1 MTTQSLR
8 FTACL
13 LALAL
18 AHQNQLPSAEAAR
31 GLVPG
36 TGTLIDYVGDT
47 FEDTS
52 WSFINNFPKSSR
64 EQDERLRSPTG
75 RSTNGRWIE
84 GPERGQPDHMKVVP
98 NPAGALPGSQYG
110 LSFRTLNS
118 GIPGY
123 RSNDVQQDDLIS
135 NCISRLGMSIPVRD
149 MPSAVVRVYLPPADQ
164 WENRSG
170 PHFGFR
176 ISTSTTV
183 TERAEGR
190 GFFASSRMETKSE
203 PYWPGI
209 WIHFKSKT
217 SRKVEED
224 SAFLTIR
231 GDRRGRDIRM
241 KNIPA
246 DQFGWWTFG
255 ISATGDG
262 QIHYYAKQGVENLTQ
277 EDFITSQFPY
287 SYSAE
292 RFRTFFF
299 NACNKNDGRSWSTPF
314 IIDDPQLFVVN
325 SSRVVANVKA
335 KQEREARRQAQKEN
349 RQKKRTRKTAKR
361 SSKKFATKTTT
372 KKPSTKSVETIV
384 SNKRPKAKPSEP
396 STAVATDLSIEPP
409 EVELT
414 LKPATG
420 VKLSR

>member
-1 MTTQSLR
+1 MTQSLR
-8 FTACL
+8 YFTACL
-13 LALAL
+13 LALSFLL
-18 AHQNQLPSAEAAR
+18 AQPHTAEAAR

-75 RSTNGRWIE
+75 KSTNGRWIE
-84 GPERGQPDHMKVVP
+84 GPERGQPDHLKVVP
-98 NPAGALPGSQYG
+98 NPAGGLPGSQYG
-110 LSFRTLNS
+110 LMMRTLNS

-123 RSNDVQQDDLIS
+123 RSNDVQQDDLIA

-149 MPSAVVRVYLPPADQ
+149 MPSTVVRVYLPPAEQ

-183 TERAEGR
+183 TERSESR
-190 GFFASSRMETKSE
+190 GFFSSSRMETKSE

-209 WIHFKSKT
+209 WINFKSET
-217 SRKVEED
+217 SRNVEED

-241 KNIPA
+241 KVIPA

-277 EDFITSQFPY
+277 EDYITSQFPY
-287 SYSAE
+287 SYHAE

-299 NACNKNDGRSWSTPF
+299 DVCNQNNGKSWSTPF

-325 SSRVVANVKA
+325 ASRVVANVKG
-335 KQEREARRQAQKEN
+335 KQDREARRQAQKEN

-361 SSKKFATKTTT
+361 SSKKVAAK
-372 KKPSTKSVETIV
+372 TKSSAKVV
-384 SNKRPKAKPSEP
+384 AKKQPKTKASEA
-396 STAVATDLSIEPP
+396 STAVVTDLSTQP
-409 EVELT
+409 VAKT
-414 LKPATG
+414 ALKSATATK
-420 VKLSR
+420 VIR